1 MFWFYLMGCVSPG
14 MALDFYLAKD
24 AEWTVDP
31 DTVCDRL
38 NCRFDEVDEVLDVI
52 PEVEGVVEVVK
63 IDPTV
68 FTLRGLVVGDTM
80 VSISGLDRGNDL
92 VERYMHVYVSA
103 VNRYGFGLRCDTSSP
118 SMPPYSNVSLYAG
131 SQVPLTVLLLCS
143 CLPTDAI
150 T

>member
-103 VNRYGFGLRCDTSSP
+103 VNRYGFGLRCETSSP
-118 SMPPYSNVSLYAG
+118 SDDPWVLPIGATVDATWMLYDLSL
-131 SQVPLTVLLLCS
+131 
-143 CLPTDAI
+143 I
-150 T
+150 HI